1 MTKLFLAALMTAIT
15 LLPCAQAKDDTKVE
29 YIGGGRYSCQ
39 GDSYKCAHIQ
49 QENQRESERQRQSYQ
64 RDQDRAQDYVDRQ
77 RQRED
82 EYMRRTYGR

>member
-1 MTKLFLAALMTAIT
+1 MKHSILLAALLALSATAH
-15 LLPCAQAKDDTKVE
+15 AGDAKVE
-29 YIGGGRYSCQ
+29 YVGNNRYSCE
-39 GDSYKCAHIQ
+39 GDSYKCARIQ

-82 EYMRRTYGR
+82 EYMRRTYGRN